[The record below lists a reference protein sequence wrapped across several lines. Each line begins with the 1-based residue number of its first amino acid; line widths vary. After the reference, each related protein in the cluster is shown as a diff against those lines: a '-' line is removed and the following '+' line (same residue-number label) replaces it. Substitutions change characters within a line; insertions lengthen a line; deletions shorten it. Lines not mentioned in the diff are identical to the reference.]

1 ATAALTPIL
10 TLLTPVSLD
19 HQAYLG
25 ETLAAIAAEKV
36 GAVPR
41 GGLVLSA
48 PQPDEAWDVV
58 LRRCREVGAVLRPVG
73 PAHPAELA
81 LAGRHQEINAGL
93 ALAAVEALRE
103 QGWAIPKEAVE
114 RGLREVRWPG
124 RLEVVAGR
132 PLTLVDAAHNPA
144 AAQALAEALVLL
156 FPRRPRLF
164 LLGCSAD
171 KDLAGIVAALAP
183 PADGAVATRAHHY
196 RAADPQALAA
206 LWHRHGVPTEVLPD
220 VREALERAR
229 RWAGPDGLVCACGSF
244 FVVAEV
250 REALGLAVRE
260 EWPEP
265 AYALRPAVEP
275 LVVS

>member
-1 ATAALTPIL
+1 
-10 TLLTPVSLD
+10 
-19 HQAYLG
+19 
-25 ETLAAIAAEKV
+25 
-36 GAVPR
+36 
-41 GGLVLSA
+41 
-48 PQPDEAWDVV
+48 
-58 LRRCREVGAVLRPVG
+58 
-73 PAHPAELA
+73 
-81 LAGRHQEINAGL
+81 
-93 ALAAVEALRE
+93 
-103 QGWAIPKEAVE
+103 
-114 RGLREVRWPG
+114 
-124 RLEVVAGR
+124 
-132 PLTLVDAAHNPA
+132 
-144 AAQALAEALVLL
+144 
-156 FPRRPRLF
+156 RRPRLF